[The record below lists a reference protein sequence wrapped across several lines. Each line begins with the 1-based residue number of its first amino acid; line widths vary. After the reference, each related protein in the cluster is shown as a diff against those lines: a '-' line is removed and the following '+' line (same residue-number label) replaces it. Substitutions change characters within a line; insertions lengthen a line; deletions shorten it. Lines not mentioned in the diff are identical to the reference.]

1 MVGNICR
8 HALRCQKTRALPDE
22 HAGYLRIQKRSDRPR
37 GIHSAIP
44 HEKRCPDGNSLI
56 LQTHFYGWK
65 QIRNVRL
72 DGRRAQTVAEID
84 LYLRMMD
91 AVFRNF
97 LSGIRQKLPAP
108 VRAEE
113 HFVFIGASCPHL
125 KNAKFLYHFLR
136 HFIEHRVVCR
146 RMRRQKPELCLG
158 RVACAAP
165 SDPDPCG
172 RRMLHL
178 PEFLFIMR
186 VLHLHIFHNVCLC
199 NIAEAGGLFFTHKSC
214 SSYLKNM
221 DGSPAFGPRCPFSQM
236 PRFSS
241 HALNSGIGS
250 FFSSCRMLATS

>member
-1 MVGNICR
+1 MPTCSPMSEDPG
-8 HALRCQKTRALPDE
+8 APDE

-108 VRAEE
+108 VRSEE
-113 HFVFIGASCPHL
+113 HFVSIGASCPHL

-136 HFIEHRVVCR
+136 HFIEHRVVCPPACAC
-146 RMRRQKPELCLG
+146 QKPS
-158 RVACAAP
+158 CA
-165 SDPDPCG
+165 S
-172 RRMLHL
+172 
-178 PEFLFIMR
+178 
-186 VLHLHIFHNVCLC
+186 VV
-199 NIAEAGGLFFTHKSC
+199 
-214 SSYLKNM
+214 
-221 DGSPAFGPRCPFSQM
+221 
-236 PRFSS
+236 
-241 HALNSGIGS
+241 
-250 FFSSCRMLATS
+250 